1 MSLAPAELYASSS
14 AKALVMFGAGGAEP
28 RCSVA
33 SGAARRVTLLI
44 WRLANRQVCSPLV
57 MLDFI

>member
-28 RCSVA
+28 RCGVA

-44 WRLANRQVCSPLV
+44 WRLANRQV
-57 MLDFI
+57 